1 MKVKIEERDVM
12 MSLARTYFEKAE
24 DAVLNCFYDLLERG
38 KEEGIDRLPSDW
50 AVDFCREARD
60 AIFDYAFMLE
70 DEG

>member
-1 MKVKIEERDVM
+1 MKKEERDMM

-38 KEEGIDRLPSDW
+38 KKEGIDRLPSDW

-60 AIFDYAFMLE
+60 AVFDYAFALE
-70 DEG
+70 DED